1 MTLHQR
7 RDSLRRQVV
16 DRQFDLLRLGQVE
29 ADRGFGMKGLR

>member
-16 DRQFDLLRLGQVE
+16 DRQFDLLRLQVE
-29 ADRGFGMKGLR
+29 TDRGFGMKGLG